1 MPNRAGPVKQRD
13 GLQVCVK
20 IFGRSGGSGK
30 RSLRSL
36 PMVRPSAS
44 RLRLPRRCAPRSD
57 ILGVAGGHPHETW
70 SHTAGRRNRFFVWVQ
85 ASAGNIM
92 TSREPPRELSP
103 RERAARPS
111 GGMADAGDLK
121 SPAREGVWVQIPS
134 GPVKNAGSEPTAR
147 NLVCY
152 SHSEAKSPPAL
163 QLVVDR
169 WPAVAPAGRLGATRE
184 VCYPGR

>member
-1 MPNRAGPVKQRD
+1 MPNRAGPVKQGD

-70 SHTAGRRNRFFVWVQ
+70 SHT
-85 ASAGNIM
+85 NIM